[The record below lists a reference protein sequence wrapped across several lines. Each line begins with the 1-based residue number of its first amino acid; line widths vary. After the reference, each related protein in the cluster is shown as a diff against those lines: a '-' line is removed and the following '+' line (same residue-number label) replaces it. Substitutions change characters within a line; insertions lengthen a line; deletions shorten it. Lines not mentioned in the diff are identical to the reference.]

1 MMTTQVTTAP
11 RWDFA
16 LCRALL
22 MKLLPGLKHGTLVL
36 NDAGQQWRF
45 GEGQPQVTLTVNH
58 QRAWRALLFGG
69 GIALAEL
76 YRDGDV
82 DCDDL
87 TSLLTLF
94 ARNLDWLD
102 KLEGRFGFVLGPWQ
116 TLKHRLRH
124 NSKANAR
131 KNIEAHYDLSNDFYK
146 LFLDNGMVYSSA
158 IWRESD
164 DLDQAQQTKIARL
177 CDQLELSADDHLL
190 EIGTGWG
197 ALAIYA
203 AQTYGCR
210 VTTTTISEAQYQ
222 EAKARVEA
230 AGLSGQIELLRLDY
244 RDLTGQYDK
253 IVSVEMI
260 EAVGERYLPGF
271 FQTLEQRLKP
281 GGKAALQAITIA
293 DQRYESYRRGAD
305 FIQTY
310 IFPGGFLPSV
320 QAMSG
325 LVAEQTNMVI
335 RDLTDIGLDYARTL
349 THWRERFE
357 QALPQ
362 VRQLGFDDPFIRLW
376 RYYFC
381 YCEAGFLTR
390 RVSTV
395 QLTMEKA
402 Q

>member
-1 MMTTQVTTAP
+1 MTTEVTTAP
-11 RWDFA
+11 RWDVA

-22 MKLLPGLKHGTLVL
+22 LKLLPSLKHGTLVL
-36 NDAGQQWRF
+36 QEGGERWQF
-45 GEGQPQVTLTVNH
+45 GEGNPQVSMTIHRPGV
-58 QRAWRALLFGG
+58 WRALLFGG
-69 GIALAEL
+69 SIALAES

-82 DCDDL
+82 ACSDL
-87 TSLLTLF
+87 TSLLSLF

-102 KLEGRFGFVLGPWQ
+102 RLESRFGFVLGPWQ

-131 KNIEAHYDLSNDFYK
+131 KNIEAHYDLSNDFYR

-158 IWRESD
+158 IWREAS
-164 DLDQAQQTKIARL
+164 DLDAAQFNKMDRL
-177 CDQLELSADDHLL
+177 CHELELTPEDHLL
-190 EIGTGWG
+190 EVGTGWG
-197 ALAIYA
+197 ALAIHA
-203 AQTYGCR
+203 VQTYGCR
-210 VTTTTISEAQYQ
+210 VTTTTISEAQYR

-230 AGLSGQIELLRLDY
+230 AGLTDRITLLRLDY
-244 RDLTGQYDK
+244 RELTGQFDK

-260 EAVGERYLPGF
+260 EAVGERYLPGYF
-271 FQTLEQRLKP
+271 RTLNRLLKP
-281 GGKAALQAITIA
+281 GGRAAIQAITIA
-293 DQRYESYRRGAD
+293 DQRYDSYRRGAD

-320 QAMSG
+320 RVMG
-325 LVAEQTNMVI
+325 ELVAQETDMVI

-349 THWRERFE
+349 AEWRTRFE
-357 QALPQ
+357 AALPQ
-362 VRQLGFDDPFIRLW
+362 VRKLGFDDPFIRLW

-395 QLTMEKA
+395 QLTMERA
-402 Q
+402 R

>member
-1 MMTTQVTTAP
+1 MTTEVSTAP
-11 RWDFA
+11 RWDVA

-22 MKLLPGLKHGTLVL
+22 MKLLPGLQHGTLEL
-36 NDAGQQWRF
+36 REGGQTWRF
-45 GEGQPQVTLTVNH
+45 GAGAPQVTLTVN
-58 QRAWRALLFGG
+58 RPAVWRALLFGG
-69 GIALAEL
+69 AIALAER

-82 DCDDL
+82 ECDDL
-87 TSLLTLF
+87 TGLLTLF

-102 KLEGRFGFVLGPWQ
+102 RLESRFGFVLGPWQ

-146 LFLDNGMVYSSA
+146 LFLDNGMVYSSGL
-158 IWRESD
+158 WREAS
-164 DLDQAQQTKIARL
+164 DLDDAQFLKMDRL
-177 CDQLELSADDHLL
+177 CQELALGPDDHLL

-197 ALAIYA
+197 ALAIHA
-203 AQTYGCR
+203 ARQYGCR
-210 VTTTTISEAQYQ
+210 VTTTTISDAQYR
-222 EAKARVEA
+222 EAKARVA
-230 AGLSGQIELLRLDY
+230 AEGLADRIELLRLDY
-244 RDLTGQYDK
+244 RELTGQYDK

-260 EAVGERYLPGF
+260 EAVGERYLPGYF
-271 FQTLEQRLKP
+271 RTLNRLLRP
-281 GGKAALQAITIA
+281 GGKAAIQAITIA
-293 DQRYESYRRGAD
+293 DQRYDKYRRSAD

-320 QAMSG
+320 RVMG
-325 LVAEQTNMVI
+325 ELVAKETDMVI

-349 THWRERFE
+349 AEWRARFE
-357 QALPQ
+357 AALPS
-362 VRQLGFDDPFIRLW
+362 VRALGFDDPFVRLW
-376 RYYFC
+376 RFYFC

-402 Q
+402 R